1 MEAGGREVRKRADQL
16 EQFAEQAKQGQV
28 EQGKHMLELATR
40 CQQAEARLIDM
51 QTELKIK
58 ALELASA
65 DRAVEAAEA
74 TAAKMTAKAKAAEA
88 AAATAKAEAA
98 DIGTKF
104 IGMVERVAAADL

>member
-1 MEAGGREVRKRADQL
+1 MGEAEKYRKRAEQL
-16 EQFAEQAKQGQV
+16 EQFAEQAKQGQI
-28 EQGKHMLELATR
+28 EQGKHMLELAAR

-74 TAAKMTAKAKAAEA
+74 TAA
-88 AAATAKAEAA
+88 TAKAEAA

-104 IGMVERVAAADL
+104 IDMVERVAAADL